1 MVTDEKYKMDFYM
14 ENALETLMGALRNK
28 VSDSVQ
34 AIIWDMFNSA
44 DIAKRGKSIGTILE
58 EFDGQS
64 PSNKTSKGVS
74 MPVNVYPGGIATNEV
89 YPEFI
94 CVCAG
99 KTSLGQAFR
108 KIFHYCSCA
117 EKRIPLNMSKT
128 VILLTDK
135 WSAASFRKAKQELLD
150 FNYNENVNIYVYLA
164 TEYAFTKLE
173 FPEFK
178 ENSWRPFAQFF
189 AGENSKYRYFTKK
202 INNVVMFRH
211 DDCSYTINLRSRKI
225 WLNNRLVCRY
235 IPMEALFDIC
245 LEAKQFP
252 AYKPTDEEYFFD
264 KYCADNYIYTASSDY
279 VIELKGNKFCY
290 DLKENDCKFGRYIDD
305 ILCLHDAI
313 IDLFNSTGLA
323 EDNHL
328 IALDLL
334 DA

>member
-1 MVTDEKYKMDFYM
+1 
-14 ENALETLMGALRNK
+14 MGALRNK

-64 PSNKTSKGVS
+64 PSKRNGNGVS

-117 EKRIPLNMSKT
+117 EKRIPLNMPKT

-135 WSAASFRKAKQELLD
+135 WSAASFRKAKRELLD
-150 FNYNENVNIYVYLA
+150 FNYNENVNIYIFLA
-164 TEYAFTKLE
+164 TEYAFIRLE

-189 AGENSKYRYFTKK
+189 AGENSKFRSCLKNVGNIIKFQHGEYSYK
-202 INNVVMFRH
+202 INL
-211 DDCSYTINLRSRKI
+211 YAKKI
-225 WLNNRLVCRY
+225 WLNDHLVCRY
-235 IPMEALFDIC
+235 ISKEAIFGIC
-245 LEAKQFP
+245 LAAKQFP
-252 AYKPTDEEYFFD
+252 LCNPTDKEYFWD
-264 KYCADNYIYTASSDY
+264 KHNLYWGVGFGY
-279 VIELKGNKFCY
+279 VIELKSNKFCY
-290 DLKENDCKFGRYIDD
+290 NLTEYEDFGDIDEV
-305 ILCLHDAI
+305 LGLHDAFME
-313 IDLFNSTGLA
+313 LLKSTGLA
-323 EDNHL
+323 DDSGL
-328 IALDLL
+328 IPLDLL
-334 DA
+334 ED